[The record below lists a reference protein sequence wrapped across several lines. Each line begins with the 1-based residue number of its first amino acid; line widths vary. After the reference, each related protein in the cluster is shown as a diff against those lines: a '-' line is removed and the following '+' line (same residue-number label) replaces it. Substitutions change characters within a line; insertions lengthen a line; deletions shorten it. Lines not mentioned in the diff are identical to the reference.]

1 MAQLGDKDATK
12 VTQQQDIK
20 DLRLAVERTREV
32 DQGFSMGETVTG
44 TVQEWVLLAKEI
56 RRQYEVLPD
65 ERRVALLAYLTEQ
78 GLDDVLRPPKDAG
91 KDSLPEDHDYFV
103 PDRKKLTSD
112 ARRTKRILRPLR
124 EEAEKAFHRAG
135 AEQLRRTFVEGV
147 GALTRSKRVQQALA
161 IPEVSGVVSYL
172 LGATLTSLL
181 DEQDPDESWD
191 LVGHLAQELR
201 VEGVVHI
208 NRSILSRL
216 RGVLTA
222 LRETAAMMQPAASA
236 PPPQL
241 PPPAPA
247 PTASTEPTPHANA
260 VPSAH

>member
-1 MAQLGDKDATK
+1 M
-12 VTQQQDIK
+12 
-20 DLRLAVERTREV
+20 
-32 DQGFSMGETVTG
+32 
-44 TVQEWVLLAKEI
+44 
-56 RRQYEVLPD
+56 
-65 ERRVALLAYLTEQ
+65 
-78 GLDDVLRPPKDAG
+78 
-91 KDSLPEDHDYFV
+91 
-103 PDRKKLTSD
+103 
-112 ARRTKRILRPLR
+112 
-124 EEAEKAFHRAG
+124 
-135 AEQLRRTFVEGV
+135 EGV